1 MTCKRWAMRG
11 QSVCRSHG
19 GGAPQARAKAEKAL
33 ALAEAHLRGLA
44 GPAVAT
50 LEDLVTNASSEAV
63 RLGAARDLADRA
75 LGKATERIQVAA
87 AITVVRP
94 W

>member
-1 MTCKRWAMRG
+1 MKG

-19 GGAPQARAKAEKAL
+19 GGAPQARAKAEA
-33 ALAEAHLRGLA
+33 AMQEAEARLRGLA

-50 LEDLVTNASSEAV
+50 LEHLVANAESEAV

-75 LGKATERIQVAA
+75 LGKAVERVNVAA
-87 AITVVRP
+87 ATTVQRP

>member
-1 MTCKRWAMRG
+1 MKG
-11 QSVCRSHG
+11 QAVCRSHG
-19 GGAPQARAKAEKAL
+19 GGAPQARAKAEAAL

-50 LEDLVTNASSEAV
+50 LEHLVANAESETV
-63 RLGAARDLADRA
+63 RLAAARDLVNRSV
-75 LGKATERIQVAA
+75 GKATEKIQVAA
-87 AITVVRP
+87 AIEVVRP

>member
-1 MTCKRWAMRG
+1 MKG

-19 GGAPQARAKAEKAL
+19 GGSPQARAKAEAAL
-33 ALAEAHLRGLA
+33 ERAEARLRGLA

-50 LEDLVTNASSEAV
+50 LEELVTSASSEAV
-63 RLGAARDLADRA
+63 RLAAARDLVDRSI
-75 LGKATERIQVAA
+75 GKAVERVQVAA
-87 AITVVRP
+87 SIVVKRP

>member
-1 MTCKRWAMRG
+1 MKG
-11 QSVCRSHG
+11 QGVCRSHG

-33 ALAEAHLRGLA
+33 ALAEARLRGLA

-75 LGKATERIQVAA
+75 LGKAVERVQVAA
-87 AITVVRP
+87 KIEVIRP

>member
-1 MTCKRWAMRG
+1 MRG

-19 GGAPQARAKAEKAL
+19 GGSPQARAKAEAAL
-33 ALAEAHLRGLA
+33 ELAEAHLRGLA

-50 LEDLVTNASSEAV
+50 LEDLVTNATSEAV
-63 RLGAARDLADRA
+63 RLGAANSLIDRSV
-75 LGKATERIQVAA
+75 GRATERIQVVA
-87 AITVVRP
+87 AITVRRP